1 MSRKKSE
8 KLYSVHNYCALLIP
22 FRLLINMAQAALI
35 RPLRRLTESS
45 DEEIGQV
52 DDGGE
57 DEDAVEEVEE
67 VAMSVYGDDGVAQ
80 SLYAASSAKLSPRS
94 LCPNAEGDARRS
106 EDRSKSG
113 SNSRSDDSPCARSK
127 SRSRSESASPKLD
140 GADADLCS
148 PDQSGLRSRRRS
160 RSEGLSRS
168 ASRSSSSSR
177 SRSSSS
183 SSSSSSNDSRLW
195 SSTSEASVR

>member
-1 MSRKKSE
+1 
-8 KLYSVHNYCALLIP
+8 
-22 FRLLINMAQAALI
+22 MAQAALI

-52 DDGGE
+52 DDWDGGE

-113 SNSRSDDSPCARSK
+113 SNSRSYDSPCARSK

-140 GADADLCS
+140 GSDAHLCS